1 MLLPLPALRAAL
13 AVDRGAFLPLRG
25 LRAAIGVGL
34 ALGIGVSIGQPAAG
48 VLAAVGA
55 LTAGTVSLTQGAR
68 TPLATMAVAG
78 AATALSTAVGSLTAH
93 VLPAAVLALAIWGAV
108 AGLLAGAGPAATV
121 VGVQA
126 VVGLVVLGRFPLTP
140 AGAAAAAGE
149 VLLGSA
155 GQVLLCALLRAP
167 ARHLLERR
175 ALARLADDLARWCRD
190 PGGSW
195 TSSTAS
201 SLEDARTLLQRRPD
215 APAIP
220 PLRSVL
226 LGLARSRLEV
236 SVLCVAHE
244 RSVGHQQARIGR
256 LLAAAAVDLGRF
268 AEVLRTGQEG
278 GAPGDQTL
286 AAVLEDQERGAA
298 GSTDAP
304 RPGEQRSS
312 AAGPK
317 SAPRPKEQESAAGSQ
332 DRPRAQDGAT
342 GSGDLALRRAEALAG
357 QLRGTRVSLSSW
369 ASARPAPSE
378 VLRAARPHRADR
390 LVQAGQAL
398 RHPSASAARHAVRL
412 AVLLPLADGVAR
424 LLPVQRGYWV
434 ALTAVVVLKP
444 DYATSSRR
452 SLGRVIGT
460 LLGVVPA
467 TLLVGALH
475 PRGLPL
481 VAVVGVL
488 AWAAYASFQAGF
500 ALYSG
505 CLAALAVVLLDVVT
519 PGAAS
524 VAGARAVDTLL
535 GGALALLGFLV
546 LPAWEGPA
554 LREAVARL
562 IEAED
567 VYAVELLSAYGE
579 RPASRE
585 VIAGRARQ
593 VRQARAA
600 AESSLGRAAAE
611 PVRTGSPVH
620 ATLARDVLAGT
631 ARVASSLHVLHA
643 QAVEGVPEPATTA
656 ELAPFTAELHA
667 ALLLGAE
674 QVRSGGPDTAPPD
687 LRAAGRLL
695 IAPAGGSPA
704 RRVLAREA
712 EELIDAV
719 DTLLFATGLGADRA
733 LG

>member
-1 MLLPLPALRAAL
+1 MLLTLPALRAAL

-25 LRAAIGVGL
+25 LRAAVGVGL

-93 VLPAAVLALAIWGAV
+93 VLLAAVLALAIWGAV

-167 ARHLLERR
+167 ARHLVERR

-190 PGGSW
+190 PGCSW

-201 SLEDARTLLQRRPD
+201 GLEDARTLLQRRPD
-215 APAIP
+215 APAVS

-244 RSVGHQQARIGR
+244 RSAGHQQARIGR

-268 AEVLRTGQEG
+268 AEVLRTGREG
-278 GAPGDQTL
+278 GAPGDQSL
-286 AAVLEDQERGAA
+286 AAVLEDQER
-298 GSTDAP
+298 
-304 RPGEQRSS
+304 
-312 AAGPK
+312 
-317 SAPRPKEQESAAGSQ
+317 
-332 DRPRAQDGAT
+332 GAT

-505 CLAALAVVLLDVVT
+505 CLAALVVVLLDVVT

-567 VYAVELLSAYGE
+567 VYAIELLSAYGE

-620 ATLARDVLAGT
+620 AALARDVLAGT

-674 QVRSGGPDTAPPD
+674 QVRSGGLDTAPPD
-687 LRAAGRLL
+687 LRAAGRRL
-695 IAPAGGSPA
+695 IVPAGGSLA

-719 DTLLFATGLGADRA
+719 DTLLFATGLRADRA

>member
-1 MLLPLPALRAAL
+1 VLLTLPALRAAL

-78 AATALSTAVGSLTAH
+78 AATALSTAVGSLTAQ

-140 AGAAAAAGE
+140 TGAAAAAGE

-167 ARHLLERR
+167 VRHLVERR

-195 TSSTAS
+195 TSSTAY

-215 APAIP
+215 APAVS

-244 RSVGHQQARIGR
+244 RSAGHQQARIGR

-286 AAVLEDQERGAA
+286 AAVLEDQECGAA
-298 GSTDAP
+298 
-304 RPGEQRSS
+304 
-312 AAGPK
+312 
-317 SAPRPKEQESAAGSQ
+317 
-332 DRPRAQDGAT
+332 
-342 GSGDLALRRAEALAG
+342 GSGDLALQRAEALAG

-505 CLAALAVVLLDVVT
+505 CLAALVVVLLDVVT

-600 AESSLGRAAAE
+600 AETSLGRAAAE

-620 ATLARDVLAGT
+620 AALARDVLAGT

-656 ELAPFTAELHA
+656 ELASFTAELHA

-674 QVRSGGPDTAPPD
+674 QVRTGGLDTAPPD

-695 IAPAGGSPA
+695 IAPAGGSLA

>member
-1 MLLPLPALRAAL
+1 MLLTLPALRAAL
-13 AVDRGAFLPLRG
+13 TVDREAFLPLRG

-55 LTAGTVSLTQGAR
+55 LTSGTVSLTQGAR

-155 GQVLLCALLRAP
+155 GQVLLCALLRPP
-167 ARHLLERR
+167 ARHLVERR
-175 ALARLADDLARWCRD
+175 ALAGLADDLARWCRD

-195 TSSTAS
+195 TSGTAS
-201 SLEDARTLLQRRPD
+201 SLEDARTLLQRRAD
-215 APAIP
+215 APAVS

-226 LGLARSRLEV
+226 LALARGRLEV

-244 RSVGHQQARIGR
+244 RSAGHQQARIGR
-256 LLAAAAVDLGRF
+256 LLAAAAVDLGCF

-286 AAVLEDQERGAA
+286 AAVLKDQERGA
-298 GSTDAP
+298 
-304 RPGEQRSS
+304 
-312 AAGPK
+312 
-317 SAPRPKEQESAAGSQ
+317 
-332 DRPRAQDGAT
+332 T
-342 GSGDLALRRAEALAG
+342 GSEDLALRRAEALAG

-398 RHPSASAARHAVRL
+398 RHPSAPAARHAVRL
-412 AVLLPLADGVAR
+412 AVLLPLADGMAR
-424 LLPVQRGYWV
+424 LLPLQRGYWV

-500 ALYSG
+500 ALYSA
-505 CLAALAVVLLDVVT
+505 CLAALVVVLLDVVT

-600 AESSLGRAAAE
+600 AETSLGRAAAE

-620 ATLARDVLAGT
+620 AALARDVLAGT
-631 ARVASSLHVLHA
+631 SRVASSLHVLHA
-643 QAVEGVPEPATTA
+643 QAVEGVPEPATTG

-674 QVRSGGPDTAPPD
+674 QVRSGGLDTAPPD

-695 IAPAGGSPA
+695 IAPAGGSLA

-719 DTLLFATGLGADRA
+719 DTLLFATGLRADRA